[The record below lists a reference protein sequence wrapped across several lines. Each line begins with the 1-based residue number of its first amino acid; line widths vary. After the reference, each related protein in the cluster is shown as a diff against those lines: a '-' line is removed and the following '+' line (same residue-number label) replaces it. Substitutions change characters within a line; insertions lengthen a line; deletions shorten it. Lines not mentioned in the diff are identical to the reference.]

1 MDIYCKSNETAGPG
15 KKTPSEFT
23 LQFVRKTEIRLFRVM
38 VTAIKRILTEE
49 ESKHLVIPYRKFKS
63 SKQILAEKFRRLR

>member
-1 MDIYCKSNETAGPG
+1 
-15 KKTPSEFT
+15 
-23 LQFVRKTEIRLFRVM
+23 M

-63 SKQILAEKFRRLR
+63 SKQFLPKNSDDSGNNTKQAAAPVNYKHGYEENSVKFWHVYFNK

>member
-1 MDIYCKSNETAGPG
+1 
-15 KKTPSEFT
+15 
-23 LQFVRKTEIRLFRVM
+23 M